1 MTKKW
6 FRIGMLGIFILSVAL
21 RFWGLERFNT
31 LVFDEVYFA
40 KFGNNYLT
48 RTPFFNAHPPLSQY
62 MIGIGIWIG
71 SHIPFWHDTVN
82 GLTGSMRSPWTYRWF
97 NALTGSFIPLVVGA
111 IAYQLSYRRSF
122 AILAGLFTAC
132 DGIFLVESR
141 YALSN
146 IYIVIFGLLGHWF
159 LLLALDNQNRRRSFW
174 LVFAGIAFGA
184 SVGTKWNGLW
194 FLSGAY
200 LIWITA
206 WLIQGIH
213 SFPNPKLFFT
223 SFSLKEAGGRKQE
236 IGEEVEGRRQ
246 ETGISTCSRPSP
258 ASLSSQTPLQNLTQL
273 NIFQML
279 FYLGIIPAFIY
290 SIIWIPH
297 LQLDKTY
304 GFIAVHEQILKFH
317 LHLGGNSSDVHP
329 YCAAWYKWPL
339 MTRPMAYYY
348 QTAENITEPLPV
360 MGPPL
365 PAGAGRVI
373 YDVHAMGNPFLW
385 WFGVAAILFLVGMLV
400 AQIVI
405 PLVKEKRFSELATLS
420 AGAGR
425 VIYDL
430 HAMGNPFWWWFGVAA
445 MLFLVGMLVSQ
456 IIIPLVKEKRFSVP
470 ATLSV
475 DTWIALYLVINYAA
489 NLLPWVKVTRCV
501 FIYHY
506 MCAVVFVFL
515 AIAWF
520 VDQCLRSYYQQ
531 LRVLGITITFIIL
544 AAFIFWMPIYLGL
557 PLSPDGYKLRMWLN
571 SWI

>member
-1 MTKKW
+1 MNKKW
-6 FRIGMLGIFILSVAL
+6 FRIGMVSIFILSVAL

-48 RTPFFNAHPPLSQY
+48 HTPFFNAHPPLSQY

-82 GLTGSMRSPWTYRWF
+82 GLTGSMRSPWTYRWL
-97 NALTGSFIPLVVGA
+97 NALTGSFIPLVVAA

-174 LVFAGIAFGA
+174 LLFAGITFGA

-200 LIWITA
+200 LIWIAA
-206 WLIQGIH
+206 WVIRGMH
-213 SFPNPKLFFT
+213 SFANSKLFFT
-223 SFSLKEAGGRKQE
+223 SLSLKEVQSRSQE
-236 IGEEVEGRRQ
+236 AEV
-246 ETGISTCSRPSP
+246 STYSP
-258 ASLSSQTPLQNLTQL
+258 SSQTPLQNLTQL

-304 GFIAVHEQILKFH
+304 GFIAVHQQILKFH
-317 LHLGGNSSDVHP
+317 LHLGGNSPNVHP

-348 QTAENITEPLPV
+348 QTAESITEPLPV

-365 PAGAGRVI
+365 PAGAGQVI

-385 WFGVAAILFLVGMLV
+385 WFGVAA
-400 AQIVI
+400 
-405 PLVKEKRFSELATLS
+405 
-420 AGAGR
+420 
-425 VIYDL
+425 
-430 HAMGNPFWWWFGVAA
+430 

-456 IIIPLVKEKRFSVP
+456 LVIFWVKEKRFSVP

-531 LRVLGITITFIIL
+531 LRAVGVTITFIIL
-544 AAFIFWMPIYLGL
+544 VSFNFLMAGYFGL
-557 PLSPDGYKLRMWLN
+557 PLCPYGFSVRMWFKF
-571 SWI
+571 WF

>member
-1 MTKKW
+1 MNKKW
-6 FRIGMLGIFILSVAL
+6 FRIGMVSIFILSVAL

-48 RTPFFNAHPPLSQY
+48 HTPFFNAHPPLSQY

-82 GLTGSMRSPWTYRWF
+82 GLTGSMRSPWTYRWL
-97 NALTGSFIPLVVGA
+97 NALTGSFIPLVVA
-111 IAYQLSYRRSF
+111 VIAYQLSYRRSF

-174 LVFAGIAFGA
+174 LVFAGITFGA
-184 SVGTKWNGLW
+184 SVSTKWNGLW

-200 LIWITA
+200 LIWIAA
-206 WLIQGIH
+206 WVIRGMH
-213 SFPNPKLFFT
+213 SFLNSKLFFR
-223 SFSLKEAGGRKQE
+223 SLSLKEA
-236 IGEEVEGRRQ
+236 EGRSQ
-246 ETGISTCSRPSP
+246 EAEVSTYSP
-258 ASLSSQTPLQNLTQL
+258 SSQTPLQNLTQL

-304 GFIAVHEQILKFH
+304 GFIAVHQQILKFH
-317 LHLGGNSSDVHP
+317 LHLGGNSPNVHP

-348 QTAENITEPLPV
+348 QTAESITEPLPV

-365 PAGAGRVI
+365 PAGAGQVI

-385 WFGVAAILFLVGMLV
+385 WFGVAA
-400 AQIVI
+400 
-405 PLVKEKRFSELATLS
+405 
-420 AGAGR
+420 
-425 VIYDL
+425 
-430 HAMGNPFWWWFGVAA
+430 

-456 IIIPLVKEKRFSVP
+456 LVIFWVKEKRFSVP

-475 DTWIALYLVINYAA
+475 DTWIALYLIINYAA

-531 LRVLGITITFIIL
+531 LRVVGVTITFIIL
-544 AAFIFWMPIYLGL
+544 VAFIFWMPVYLGL
-557 PLSPDGYKLRMWLN
+557 PLSHNGYKLRMWFN

>member
-6 FRIGMLGIFILSVAL
+6 FQIGMLGIFILSLTL

-48 RTPFFNAHPPLSQY
+48 HTPFFNAHPPLSQY

-82 GLTGSMRSPWTYRWF
+82 GLTGSMRSPWTYRWL
-97 NALTGSFIPLVVGA
+97 NALTGSFIPVVVAA

-122 AILAGLFTAC
+122 AIIAGLFTAC

-200 LIWITA
+200 LIWIVA
-206 WLIQGIH
+206 WVIQGIH

-223 SFSLKEAGGRKQE
+223 SPLFNKARGRRQDSAALASLGTSTGEGGQ
-236 IGEEVEGRRQ
+236 EVEGRRQ
-246 ETGISTCSRPSP
+246 ETGISTCSSPSTP
-258 ASLSSQTPLQNLTQL
+258 SLSSQTPLQNLTQI

-279 FYLGIIPAFIY
+279 FYLGIIPASIY

-304 GFIAVHEQILKFH
+304 GFIEVHRQILKFH
-317 LHLGGNSSDVHP
+317 LQLGGNSPNVHP

-348 QTAENITEPLPV
+348 QTAESITEPLPV

-365 PAGAGRVI
+365 PAGAGKVI

-385 WFGVAAILFLVGMLV
+385 WFGIAAILFLAGMLV
-400 AQIVI
+400 AQIVM
-405 PLVKEKRFSELATLS
+405 P
-420 AGAGR
+420 
-425 VIYDL
+425 
-430 HAMGNPFWWWFGVAA
+430 W
-445 MLFLVGMLVSQ
+445 
-456 IIIPLVKEKRFSVP
+456 VKEKRFSVP

-475 DTWIALYLVINYAA
+475 DTWIALYLVVNYAA
-489 NLLPWVKVTRCV
+489 NLAPWVEVTRCV

-531 LRVLGITITFIIL
+531 LRVLGVTITFIIL

-557 PLSPDGYKLRMWLN
+557 PLSPDGYKMRMWFN

>member
-6 FRIGMLGIFILSVAL
+6 FRIGMVSVFLLSLAL

-48 RTPFFNAHPPLSQY
+48 HTPFFNAHPPLSQY

-82 GLTGSMRSPWTYRWF
+82 GLTGSLRSPWTYRWF
-97 NALTGSFIPLVVGA
+97 NALTGSFIPLVVAA

-122 AILAGLFTAC
+122 ALLAGLFTAC

-159 LLLALDNQNRRRSFW
+159 LLLALDNQNRQRSFW

-200 LIWITA
+200 LIWIAA
-206 WLIQGIH
+206 WVIHLIN
-213 SFPNPKLFFT
+213 SFLNSKLFLT
-223 SFSLKEAGGRKQE
+223 SSSLKEAGG
-236 IGEEVEGRRQ
+236 GESRGAGEAGEAGV
-246 ETGISTCSRPSP
+246 STYSPSSP
-258 ASLSSQTPLQNLTQL
+258 PSQTPLQNLTQL

-279 FYLGIIPAFIY
+279 FYLGIIPALIY

-304 GFIAVHEQILKFH
+304 GFIAVHQQILKFH
-317 LHLGGNSSDVHP
+317 LQLGGNNPNVHP

-348 QTAENITEPLPV
+348 QTAKSITEPLPV

-365 PAGAGRVI
+365 PAGAGQVI

-385 WFGVAAILFLVGMLV
+385 WFGVAA
-400 AQIVI
+400 
-405 PLVKEKRFSELATLS
+405 
-420 AGAGR
+420 
-425 VIYDL
+425 
-430 HAMGNPFWWWFGVAA
+430 
-445 MLFLVGMLVSQ
+445 MLFLLGMLVSQ
-456 IIIPLVKEKRFSVP
+456 AVIHWVKEKRFSVP

-506 MCAVVFVFL
+506 ICAVVFVFL

-531 LRVLGITITFIIL
+531 LRALGVTITFIIL
-544 AAFIFWMPIYLGL
+544 AAFIFWMPVYLGL
-557 PLSPDGYKLRMWLN
+557 PLSPNGYKLRMWFN

>member
-6 FRIGMLGIFILSVAL
+6 FQIGMVAIFLLSLAL

-48 RTPFFNAHPPLSQY
+48 HTPFFNAHPPLSQY

-82 GLTGSMRSPWTYRWF
+82 GLTGSLRSPWTYRWF
-97 NALTGSFIPLVVGA
+97 NALTGSFIPLVIAA

-122 AILAGLFTAC
+122 ALLAGLFTAC
-132 DGIFLVESR
+132 DGLFLVESR

-146 IYIVIFGLLGHWF
+146 IYIVIFGLLGQWF
-159 LLLALDNQNRRRSFW
+159 LLLALDNQNQRRSLW
-174 LVFAGIAFGA
+174 LVLSGISFGA
-184 SVGTKWNGLW
+184 SIATKWNGLW
-194 FLSGAY
+194 FLLGAY
-200 LIWITA
+200 LIWLAA
-206 WLIQGIH
+206 WLVRGMH
-213 SFPNPKLFFT
+213 SFPSLKILFSSLSFPSSP
-223 SFSLKEAGGRKQE
+223 SFSLIAL
-236 IGEEVEGRRQ
+236 VRQ
-246 ETGISTCSRPSP
+246 GKFFLREWFRNLHEKPQP
-258 ASLSSQTPLQNLTQL
+258 VAVQTPLQNLTQL
-273 NIFQML
+273 NVFQML
-279 FYLGIIPAFIY
+279 FYLGIIPVLVY

-297 LQLDKTY
+297 LQLDRNY
-304 GFIAVHEQILKFH
+304 GFIAVHQQILKFH
-317 LHLGGNSSDVHP
+317 LQMGGNSPKVHP
-329 YCAAWYKWPL
+329 YCAAWYQWPL

-348 QTAENITEPLPV
+348 QTAKSIQEPLPV

-365 PAGAGRVI
+365 PSGTGKIV

-400 AQIVI
+400 
-405 PLVKEKRFSELATLS
+405 
-420 AGAGR
+420 
-425 VIYDL
+425 
-430 HAMGNPFWWWFGVAA
+430 
-445 MLFLVGMLVSQ
+445 SQ
-456 IIIPLVKEKRFSVP
+456 VVNYWMEQKRFSVP
-470 ATLSV
+470 ATLGI

-506 MCAVVFVFL
+506 MCAVVFIFI

-531 LRVLGITITFIIL
+531 LRVIGVTITFIIL

-557 PLSPDGYKLRMWLN
+557 PLNPESYKLRMLFN

>member
-1 MTKKW
+1 MNKKW
-6 FRIGMLGIFILSVAL
+6 FRIGMASVFLLSLAL

-48 RTPFFNAHPPLSQY
+48 HTPFFNAHPPLSQY
-62 MIGIGIWIG
+62 IIGIGIWIG
-71 SHIPFWHDTVN
+71 SHIPFWHDRVN
-82 GLTGSMRSPWTYRWF
+82 GLTGSLRSPWTYRWL
-97 NALTGSFIPLVVGA
+97 NALTGSFIPLVVAA

-174 LVFAGIAFGA
+174 LVFAGITFGA

-194 FLSGAY
+194 LLSGAY

-206 WLIQGIH
+206 WIIHLIH
-213 SFPNPKLFFT
+213 SFSNPKLFFT
-223 SFSLKEAGGRKQE
+223 SPSLNEA
-236 IGEEVEGRRQ
+236 EV
-246 ETGISTCSRPSP
+246 TTYSS
-258 ASLSSQTPLQNLTQL
+258 SSQTPLQNLTQL

-279 FYLGIIPAFIY
+279 FYLGIIPGFIY

-297 LQLDKTY
+297 LQLDKRY
-304 GFIAVHEQILKFH
+304 GFIAVHQQILKFH
-317 LHLGGNSSDVHP
+317 LQLGGNSPNVHP

-348 QTAENITEPLPV
+348 QTADSITEPLPV

-365 PAGAGRVI
+365 PAGAGKVI

-385 WFGVAAILFLVGMLV
+385 WFGI
-400 AQIVI
+400 
-405 PLVKEKRFSELATLS
+405 
-420 AGAGR
+420 
-425 VIYDL
+425 
-430 HAMGNPFWWWFGVAA
+430 AA

-456 IIIPLVKEKRFSVP
+456 VVIFWVKEKRFAGR

-475 DTWIALYLVINYAA
+475 DTWIGLYLVINYVA
-489 NLLPWVKVTRCV
+489 NLLPWVEVTRCA

-531 LRVLGITITFIIL
+531 LRALGVTITFIIL
-544 AAFIFWMPIYLGL
+544 VAFIFWMPIYLGL
-557 PLSPDGYKLRMWLN
+557 PLSPNGYKLRMWFN